1 MADMTYSPSAKSP
14 RLPFRK
20 WLKKAQV
27 PLTLAIVG
35 LLMVAILAG
44 WYWLAG
50 FVTVLSFLL
59 TIELFWDS
67 LRHIFLVVNPEE
79 SSFFLGGVTLI
90 TGFVGLLVWLWGRG
104 GLRIDWNIAS
114 ALGDSLGAVGQIM
127 VALVAAVISWQQY
140 VISKVLTEQQ
150 NRITQQQTIDSY
162 FQGISEL
169 ALDEQGFLEDWPQE
183 RMIAAGRTAA
193 LLSSVNAEGK
203 AKVVR
208 FLSMAK
214 LLTPLKR
221 DRRLGRPILD
231 GYGLYQEDR
240 EHGERVIDLENML
253 AGADL
258 SGTDLRRVDFSK
270 ADLNGTS
277 FCNCNLNRTNF
288 AMSNLQG
295 AKFNGAN
302 LQGAIFFY
310 GAPEKLDY
318 ASPYQPWIK
327 GEQPNMQTGEFSGA
341 IVEGVDLTGVDNLS
355 EEQRF
360 YFCSWGGNRTRSTI
374 PGGCQ
379 GIPSKLYGGGRVDSH
394 VKTG

>member
-1 MADMTYSPSAKSP
+1 MADMTYSPSAKPP
-14 RLPFRK
+14 RFPFRK
-20 WLKKAQV
+20 WFKKAQV
-27 PLTLAIVG
+27 PLILAIVG

-50 FVTVLSFLL
+50 FVTVLSVLL

-67 LRHIFLVVNPEE
+67 LRQIFLVVNPED
-79 SSFFLGGVTLI
+79 SSFFLGGVTVI
-90 TGFVGLLVWLWGRG
+90 TGFIGLLFWIWGRN
-104 GLRIDWNIAS
+104 GLQIDWNIAS

-183 RMIAAGRTAA
+183 RMIAEGRTAA

-221 DRRLGRPILD
+221 DQRLGRPILD

-253 AGADL
+253 AGTDL

-270 ADLNGTS
+270 ADLNGTN

-341 IVEGVDLTGVDNLS
+341 IVEGVDLTGVYNLS

-360 YFCSWGGNRTRSTI
+360 YLCSWGGNRTRSTI

-379 GIPSKLYGGGRVDSH
+379 GIPSKLYGGEG
-394 VKTG
+394 

>member
-1 MADMTYSPSAKSP
+1 MTEMPFPAGKSP
-14 RLPFRK
+14 RFGWHK
-20 WLKKAQV
+20 GLKKLQI
-27 PLTLAIVG
+27 PLTLGVVVLLMMAIV
-35 LLMVAILAG
+35 AG

-50 FVTVLSFLL
+50 LVTLLSLL
-59 TIELFWDS
+59 LAVALFWDGIQRF
-67 LRHIFLVVNPEE
+67 LREIHPEE
-79 SSFFLGGVTLI
+79 SSILLGGVALMA
-90 TGFVGLLVWLWGRG
+90 GFVGLLVWVWGRG
-104 GLRIDWNIAS
+104 GLRVDWNIAA
-114 ALGDSLGAVGQIM
+114 ALGESLGAVGQIL

-150 NRITQQQTIDSY
+150 NRITQQQTIDAY
-162 FQGISEL
+162 FQGISDL
-169 ALDEQGFLEDWPQE
+169 ALDEKGFLEDWPQE

-221 DRRLGRPILD
+221 DQRLGRPILD
-231 GYGLYQEDR
+231 GNGLYQEDR
-240 EHGERVIDLENML
+240 EHGERVINLESML

-258 SGTDLRRVDFSK
+258 SGTDLRRVDFSQ
-270 ADLNGTS
+270 ADLSGTNFS
-277 FCNCNLNRTNF
+277 HCHLNRTNF

-295 AKFNGAN
+295 AKFTGAN

-310 GAPEKLDY
+310 GDPEKLDY
-318 ASPYQPWIK
+318 ASPCQPW
-327 GEQPNMQTGEFSGA
+327 PNGGRPNFQTGQFTGA
-341 IVEGVDLTGVDNLS
+341 IVEGADFTGVYNLS

-360 YFCSWGGNRTRSTI
+360 YLCAWGGVRTRNTI

-379 GIPSKLYGGGRVDSH
+379 GIPNKLYGNEG
-394 VKTG
+394 

>member
-1 MADMTYSPSAKSP
+1 MTYSSGAKPP
-14 RLPFRK
+14 RFPLRK
-20 WLKKAQV
+20 WFKKAQV
-27 PLTLAIVG
+27 PLVLGMVG
-35 LLMVAILAG
+35 LLMVAILVG

-50 FVTVLSFLL
+50 LVTVLSVLL

-67 LRHIFLVVNPEE
+67 LRQIFLVVNPEE
-79 SSFFLGGVTLI
+79 SSFFLGGVTLV
-90 TGFVGLLVWLWGRG
+90 TGLVGLLVWVWGKG
-104 GLRIDWNIAS
+104 GLRIDWNVAS

-183 RMIAAGRTAA
+183 RMIAEGRTAA

-221 DRRLGRPILD
+221 DQRLGRPILD
-231 GYGLYQEDR
+231 GNGLYQEDR

-258 SGTDLRRVDFSK
+258 SGTDLRRVDFSN
-270 ADLNGTS
+270 ADLSGTNFS
-277 FCNCNLNRTNF
+277 NCNLARTNF
-288 AMSNLQG
+288 AMTNLQG
-295 AKFNGAN
+295 AKFIGAN

-310 GAPEKLDY
+310 GLPEKLDY
-318 ASPYQPWIK
+318 ASPYQPWST
-327 GEQPNMQTGEFSGA
+327 GERPNMQTGEFSGA
-341 IVEGVDLTGVDNLS
+341 IVEGVDLTGVYNLS

-360 YFCSWGGNRTRSTI
+360 YLCSWGGSRTRSTI

-379 GIPSKLYGGGRVDSH
+379 GIPNKLYGGEGGRSS
-394 VKTG
+394 

>member
-1 MADMTYSPSAKSP
+1 MTYSPSAKPP
-14 RLPFRK
+14 RFPFRK
-20 WLKKAQV
+20 WFKKAQV
-27 PLTLAIVG
+27 PLTLVIVG

-50 FVTVLSFLL
+50 FVTVLSVLL

-67 LRHIFLVVNPEE
+67 LRQIFLVVNPEE

-90 TGFVGLLVWLWGRG
+90 TGFIGFLVWLWGQG
-104 GLRIDWNIAS
+104 GLQINWTIAS

-183 RMIAAGRTAA
+183 RMIAEGRTAA

-221 DRRLGRPILD
+221 DQRLGRPILD

-253 AGADL
+253 AGTDL
-258 SGTDLRRVDFSK
+258 TGTDLRRVDFSK
-270 ADLNGTS
+270 ADLNGTNFS
-277 FCNCNLNRTNF
+277 NCNLNRTNF

-302 LQGAIFFY
+302 LQGAVFCY

-318 ASPYQPWIK
+318 ASPYQPWIT
-327 GEQPNMQTGEFSGA
+327 GERPNMQTGEFSGA
-341 IVEGVDLTGVDNLS
+341 IVEGADFTGVFNLS
-355 EEQRF
+355 EEQRL
-360 YFCSWGGNRTRSTI
+360 YLCAWGGSRTRSTI

-379 GIPSKLYGGGRVDSH
+379 GIPSKLYGGEG
-394 VKTG
+394 

>member
-1 MADMTYSPSAKSP
+1 MTEMSYSPPVKSS
-14 RLPFRK
+14 RFPFRK

-27 PLTLAIVG
+27 PLTLGTVA

-50 FVTVLSFLL
+50 LVTLLSVLL

-67 LRHIFLVVNPEE
+67 LREIFRVVHPEE
-79 SSFFLGGVTLI
+79 SSFFLGGVTLF
-90 TGFVGLLVWLWGRG
+90 TGFVGFLVWLWGRG
-104 GLRIDWNIAS
+104 GLRVDWNIAS
-114 ALGDSLGAVGQIM
+114 ALGESLGAVGQIL

-150 NRITQQQTIDSY
+150 NRITQQQTIDAY

-183 RMIAAGRTAA
+183 RMIAEGRTAA

-221 DRRLGRPILD
+221 DQRLGRPILD
-231 GYGLYQEDR
+231 GNGLYQEDR
-240 EHGERVIDLENML
+240 EFGERVIDLENML

-258 SGTDLRRVDFSK
+258 SGTDLRRVDFSN
-270 ADLNGTS
+270 ADLSGTNFS
-277 FCNCNLNRTNF
+277 NCNLSRTNF

-295 AKFNGAN
+295 AKFTGAN
-302 LQGAIFFY
+302 LQGAVFFY
-310 GAPEKLDY
+310 GEPEKLDY
-318 ASPYQPWIK
+318 ASPYQPWTN
-327 GEQPNMQTGEFSGA
+327 GERPNFQTGEFTGA
-341 IVEGVDLTGVDNLS
+341 IVEDADFSGVYNLS
-355 EEQRF
+355 AEQRF
-360 YFCSWGGNRTRSTI
+360 YLCSWGGARTRNTI

-379 GIPSKLYGGGRVDSH
+379 GIPSKLYRAEG
-394 VKTG
+394 